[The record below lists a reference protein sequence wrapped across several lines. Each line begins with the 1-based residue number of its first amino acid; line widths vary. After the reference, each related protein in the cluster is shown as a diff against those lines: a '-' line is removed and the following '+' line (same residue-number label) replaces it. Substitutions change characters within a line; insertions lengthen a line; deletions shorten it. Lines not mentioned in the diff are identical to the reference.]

1 MYDEKIERF
10 STDYVG
16 VTICNASG
24 AQNSTG
30 GRDDVGVTLPIPVD
44 SVHMNNTD
52 THKTNTNVQNT
63 NWYFSRISKV

>member
-44 SVHMNNTD
+44 SVHMNETD
-52 THKTNTNVQNT
+52 THQTNTNVKP
-63 NWYFSRISKV
+63 FLCD

>member
-10 STDYVG
+10 STYVG

-44 SVHMNNTD
+44 SVHMNETD
-52 THKTNTNVQNT
+52 THQTNTNVKP
-63 NWYFSRISKV
+63 FLCD